1 MYASTN
7 ISLISRTQAQ
17 LAYFFNCLYA
27 LSLPGVYVISNKSIP
42 VYNPETDTNNIY
54 INGRY
59 NTEGSSGLRGLDS
72 GRLGELL
79 PDLCLGKSAGVTSQH
94 GGPLLHAH
102 GNLISDGY

>member
-59 NTEGSSGLRGLDS
+59 NRGILWVTRARLRPTWGTF
-72 GRLGELL
+72 
-79 PDLCLGKSAGVTSQH
+79 A
-94 GGPLLHAH
+94 
-102 GNLISDGY
+102 